1 MATPHRWFNSFLY
14 ALIGGV
20 IIWLLSWLF
29 TAVLLNRPF
38 DYWIST
44 DFVWT
49 GILVAFLIPSLVIFA
64 LLGIAFKSFSKLNIS
79 HLYNLVPDLN
89 PQNAAKDFEGLS
101 EQISSLTD
109 VKTKEIDLLTERENY
124 RREFLGNV
132 SHELKTPLFSI
143 QGYLLTLIE
152 GGIDDESIRDKYL
165 NRINKSV
172 ERLTYIVKDLDM
184 ITELE
189 SGSVKLEQKP
199 FNILALTREI
209 FDLLEIKA
217 QNNNVILKIENPL
230 DVPIRVLGDIE
241 KIEQVLTNLIVNAIN
256 HSAKE
261 SAEIVVSF
269 QIQSGKVKTIVKD
282 NGIGIKPAHLERI
295 FERFYRIDK
304 SRSRTHGGS
313 GLGLSIVKH
322 ILEAHNEKIFVN
334 STYKEGTEFY
344 FFLNKS

>member
-1 MATPHRWFNSFLY
+1 MATPNRWFNSFLY
-14 ALIGGV
+14 AIIGGI
-20 IIWLLSWLF
+20 IIWILSWLVS
-29 TAVLLNRPF
+29 ALILQRPIGH
-38 DYWIST
+38 WISPE
-44 DFVWT
+44 FLWK
-49 GILVAFLIPSLVIFA
+49 GILLGFIIPVLVIFA
-64 LLGIAFKSFSKLNIS
+64 LLGIAFNSFSKLNIS
-79 HLYNLVPDLN
+79 HLYDLVPDLN
-89 PQNAAKDFEGLS
+89 SQNTAKDFEGLS

-109 VKTKEIDLLTERENY
+109 VKSKEIDLLTERENY

-152 GGIDDESIRDKYL
+152 GGVEDESIRDKYL

-189 SGSVKLEQKP
+189 SGNLKLEQKP
-199 FNILALTREI
+199 FNILALTKDI

-217 QNNNVILKIENPL
+217 QNNEVTLKIENPM
-230 DVPIRVLGDIE
+230 DVPIRVMGDIE
-241 KIEQVLTNLIVNAIN
+241 RIEQVLTNLIVNAIN
-256 HSAKE
+256 HSAQE
-261 SAEIVVSF
+261 NTEIVVSF
-269 QIQSGKVKTIVKD
+269 QTLSNKIKTTVTD
-282 NGIGIKPAHLERI
+282 NGIGIKPEHLERI

-322 ILEAHNEKIFVN
+322 ILEAHGEKIQVK
-334 STYKEGTEFY
+334 SVYKKGTEFS

>member
-1 MATPHRWFNSFLY
+1 MATPHRWLNSFLY
-14 ALIGGV
+14 ALIGG
-20 IIWLLSWLF
+20 ITIWLLSWIF
-29 TAVLLNRPF
+29 TSVLLNRPF
-38 DYWIST
+38 DYWISSE
-44 DFVWT
+44 FIGT

-64 LLGIAFKSFSKLNIS
+64 LLGTAFKSFSKLNIS

-89 PQNAAKDFEGLS
+89 SQNTAKDFESLS

-152 GGIDDESIRDKYL
+152 GGMDDESIRDKYL

-189 SGSVKLEQKP
+189 SGNLKLEQKP

-256 HSAKE
+256 HSAKDG
-261 SAEIVVSF
+261 AEIIVSF
-269 QIQSGKVKTIVKD
+269 QTQNGKVKTTVLD
-282 NGIGIKPAHLERI
+282 NGIGIKPDHLERI

-322 ILEAHNEKIFVN
+322 ILEAHGEKIFVK
-334 STYKEGTEFY
+334 SKYKKGTEFY
-344 FFLNKS
+344 FYLTKS

>member
-1 MATPHRWFNSFLY
+1 MAAPTRWFNSFFY
-14 ALIGGV
+14 ALIG
-20 IIWLLSWLF
+20 
-29 TAVLLNRPF
+29 AVLIWVFSWVATILLLNQTYDF
-38 DYWIST
+38 WISE
-44 DFVWT
+44 FLWK
-49 GILVAFLIPSLVIFA
+49 GILMTFVIPFLVFFI
-64 LLGIAFKSFSKLNIS
+64 LLGIAFNSFSKLNIS
-79 HLYNLVPDLN
+79 QLYDLVPDLN

-109 VKTKEIDLLTERENY
+109 IKSKEIDLLTERENY

-152 GGIDDESIRDKYL
+152 GGIDDENIRDKYL

-189 SGSVKLEQKP
+189 SGNLKLEQRP
-199 FNILALTREI
+199 FNILALTKEI

-217 QNNNVILKIENPL
+217 QNNHVSLKIENPV
-230 DVPIRVLGDIE
+230 DVPIRVMGDIE

-261 SAEIVVSF
+261 QAEVTVSF
-269 QIQSGKVKTIVKD
+269 QTVNQKIKTTIKD
-282 NGIGIKPAHLERI
+282 NGVGIKPEHLERI

-322 ILEAHNEKIFVN
+322 ILEAHDEKIFVK

-344 FFLNKS
+344 FFLNKP

>member
-1 MATPHRWFNSFLY
+1 MAAPTRWFNSFFY
-14 ALIGGV
+14 ALIGALL
-20 IIWLLSWLF
+20 IWLLSWL
-29 TAVLLNRPF
+29 TTTILLERSF
-38 DYWIST
+38 EFWIKP
-44 DFVWT
+44 DFIWK
-49 GILVAFLIPSLVIFA
+49 GILITFLIPFLVIFS
-64 LLGIAFKSFSKLNIS
+64 LLGIAFNSFSKLNIS
-79 HLYNLVPDLN
+79 QLYDLVPDLN
-89 PQNAAKDFEGLS
+89 PQNAAKDFESLS

-109 VKTKEIDLLTERENY
+109 VKSKEIDLLTERENY

-152 GGIDDESIRDKYL
+152 GGVEDESIRDKYL

-189 SGSVKLEQKP
+189 SGNLKLEQRP
-199 FNILALTREI
+199 FNILALTREV

-217 QNNNVILKIENPL
+217 QNNLVTLKIENPI
-230 DVPIRVLGDIE
+230 DVPIRVAGDIE
-241 KIEQVLTNLIVNAIN
+241 RIEQVLTNLIVNAVN
-256 HSAKE
+256 HSAKDN
-261 SAEIVVSF
+261 AIVSVSF
-269 QIQSGKVKTIVKD
+269 QTVNGKIKTTIKD
-282 NGIGIKPAHLERI
+282 NGVGIKPEHLERI

-322 ILEAHNEKIFVN
+322 ILEAHGEKIQVS
-334 STYKEGTEFY
+334 STFGEGTEFS
-344 FFLNKS
+344 FLLNKA

>member
-1 MATPHRWFNSFLY
+1 MAAPTRWFNSFLY
-14 ALIGGV
+14 ALIG
-20 IIWLLSWLF
+20 
-29 TAVLLNRPF
+29 AVLIWMFSWVATTLLLDQTF
-38 DYWIST
+38 DFWISE
-44 DFVWT
+44 FLWK
-49 GILVAFLIPSLVIFA
+49 GILMTFVIPFLVFFI
-64 LLGIAFKSFSKLNIS
+64 LLGIAFNSFSKLNIS
-79 HLYNLVPDLN
+79 QLYDLVPDLN

-109 VKTKEIDLLTERENY
+109 IKSKEIDLLTERENY

-152 GGIDDESIRDKYL
+152 GGIDDENIRDKYL

-189 SGSVKLEQKP
+189 SGNLKLEQRP
-199 FNILALTREI
+199 FNILALTKEI

-217 QNNNVILKIENPL
+217 QNNKVILKIENQI
-230 DVPIRVLGDIE
+230 DVPIRVVGDIE
-241 KIEQVLTNLIVNAIN
+241 RIEQVMTNLIVNAVN
-256 HSAKE
+256 HSAKDE
-261 SAEIVVSF
+261 AEVTVSF
-269 QIQSGKVKTIVKD
+269 QTVGNKIKTIVKD
-282 NGIGIKPAHLERI
+282 NGIGIKPEHLERI

-322 ILEAHNEKIFVN
+322 ILEAHGEKIHVK
-334 STYKEGTEFY
+334 STYKEGTEFS
-344 FFLNKS
+344 FFLNKP

>member
-1 MATPHRWFNSFLY
+1 MATPTRWFNSFLY
-14 ALIGGV
+14 AFIG
-20 IIWLLSWLF
+20 
-29 TAVLLNRPF
+29 
-38 DYWIST
+38 
-44 DFVWT
+44 
-49 GILVAFLIPSLVIFA
+49 AFLIWMFSWIATKLFFGQTFEFWVSEFLWKGILMTFVIPFLVIFF
-64 LLGIAFKSFSKLNIS
+64 LLGIAFNSFSKLNIS
-79 HLYNLVPDLN
+79 QLYDLVPDLN
-89 PQNAAKDFEGLS
+89 SQNTAKNLESLS

-109 VKTKEIDLLTERENY
+109 IKSKEINLLTERENY

-152 GGIDDESIRDKYL
+152 GGIDEESIRDKYL
-165 NRINKSV
+165 SRINKSV

-189 SGSVKLEQKP
+189 SGNLKLEQRP
-199 FNILALTREI
+199 FNILALTKEI

-217 QNNNVILKIENPL
+217 QNNHVSLKIENPV
-230 DVPIRVLGDIE
+230 DIPIRVMGDIE

-261 SAEIVVSF
+261 QAEITISF
-269 QIQSGKVKTIVKD
+269 QNVNQKIKTTVKD
-282 NGIGIKPAHLERI
+282 NGIGIKPEHLERI

-322 ILEAHNEKIFVN
+322 ILEAHGEKIQVK
-334 STYKEGTEFY
+334 STYKEGTEFNFY
-344 FFLNKS
+344 LNKA

>member
-1 MATPHRWFNSFLY
+1 MATPDRWLNTFLY
-14 ALIGGV
+14 SLIGG
-20 IIWLLSWLF
+20 SF
-29 TAVLLNRPF
+29 
-38 DYWIST
+38 S
-44 DFVWT
+44 
-49 GILVAFLIPSLVIFA
+49 GILIFIFA
-64 LLGIAFKSFSKLNIS
+64 KFLFHYPVGFSSDFTEILLLFFFIPFFIIFGILSIAFRSFFKLNVS
-79 HLYNLVPDLN
+79 YLYNLLPDLN
-89 PQNAAKDFEGLS
+89 AENTAKNIETLS

-109 VKTKEIDLLTERENY
+109 DKSKVINTLTERENY

-172 ERLTYIVKDLDM
+172 ERLTYIVKDLDL

-189 SGSVKLEQKP
+189 SGNLKLEQKP
-199 FNILALTREI
+199 FNIVALTREI

-217 QNNNVILKIENPL
+217 QNNNVILKIENPV
-230 DVPIRVLGDIE
+230 DIPIRVMGDIE
-241 KIEQVLTNLIVNAIN
+241 RIGQVLTNLIVNAIN

-261 SAEIVVSF
+261 KTEVSIVF
-269 QIQSGKVKTIVKD
+269 QTVNGKIKTTVKD
-282 NGIGIKPAHLERI
+282 NGIGIKPKHLDRI
-295 FERFYRIDK
+295 FERFYRVDK

-322 ILEAHNEKIFVN
+322 ILEAHSEKISVK
-334 STYKEGTEFY
+334 SSYGEGTEFT
-344 FFLNKS
+344 FFLNKA